1 MSCLGHAWMRHIGN
15 SPALGLDDTMKI
27 EKISLKA
34 LAISILLVVGL
45 SAILVTLFSSN
56 RYQAAASNAQSNTL
70 SRVLEIAHQEKL
82 RDLKRL
88 SIDLGQ
94 ALQNDSG
101 FRATFSLAAEDST
114 KRDALL
120 KTLDSAFRQRLDTT
134 EQIELSK
141 LRVYDMDYRLIAQSN
156 EGIQGLGDKFPKV
169 LTEQVSVNAG
179 PERLKVIDALWS
191 ATGKPLYSVLLPI
204 GGLTPIG
211 YLEVITNPIFSLQN
225 IHETHKLPFR
235 IHHPD
240 GSTIYESGD
249 WHAAGDNELLVHYP
263 VHSTQGAPLLELEI
277 LENVQNLYEDMVRV
291 RSTTAIANIVFT
303 GGGLIIAIWL
313 FNSFLFRPVTHLI
326 QDMQRAAEGELNVT
340 VRSRA
345 VKEFNALAKAFDRM
359 TEKVRELVERER
371 QHAEDVTGKVELIME
386 VVAGAAHGD
395 LTGQLMVYRDHD
407 VISDLAS
414 GIQGMLDSLNNL
426 VARIQQSGIQ
436 VTSSATEIAATAKQQ
451 EATVS
456 EQAATTNEI
465 RATVTQISATSKEL
479 VNTMHEVTD
488 VAVKTADSA
497 NQGRSSLVR
506 MEETM
511 RNMMDATTAI
521 GSKLAVL
528 SEKAGNI
535 NTVVTTI
542 NKVSDQ
548 TNLLSLNA
556 AIEAEKAGEYGV
568 GFAVVAT
575 EIRRLADQTAVATW
589 DIEQMVKEMQ
599 SAVSAGVMGMEKF
612 STEVRQGVDDV
623 RRVGSQLG
631 QIIEQVQQLIPRFE
645 EVHEGMQSQA
655 KGGHQISEA
664 MIQLAESSSQT
675 AESLRQSNGA
685 IGQLNDAARRLQ
697 EGVSH
702 FKVNA
707 QG

>member
-1 MSCLGHAWMRHIGN
+1 
-15 SPALGLDDTMKI
+15 MKI

-34 LAISILLVVGL
+34 LTVGILLLLGL
-45 SAILVTLFSSN
+45 SSIALTLFSST
-56 RYQAAASNAQSNTL
+56 RYQDAALSAQSHTL
-70 SRVLEIAHQEKL
+70 SRVLEQAYDQSL
-82 RDLKRL
+82 RELTQRSL
-88 SIDLGQ
+88 DLGQ
-94 ALQNDSG
+94 SLQKNGQFRAAFEAALQDSG
-101 FRATFSLAAEDST
+101 RWADFVTLLNNPFQQDSGDSNRVELIKLRTYDLEYHLVAESSKGAEDLGGELPVALKAQAST
-114 KRDALL
+114 RTGTETL
-120 KTLDSAFRQRLDTT
+120 KA
-134 EQIELSK
+134 
-141 LRVYDMDYRLIAQSN
+141 
-156 EGIQGLGDKFPKV
+156 
-169 LTEQVSVNAG
+169 VN
-179 PERLKVIDALWS
+179 ALWS
-191 ATGKPLYSVLLPI
+191 QNETPYHSILIPI
-204 GGLTPIG
+204 GGLRPVG
-211 YLEVITNPIFSLQN
+211 YLEVVISPIKDLSKIQDNLM
-225 IHETHKLPFR
+225 LPFQ
-235 IHHPD
+235 INKPD
-240 GSTIYESGD
+240 GSNLYKSAN
-249 WHAAGDNELLVHYP
+249 WHTPEAQELP
-263 VHSTQGAPLLELEI
+263 VQHVVMDSQQQPLLELEVV
-277 LENVQNLYEDMVRV
+277 EGVQRLYSDMAQV
-291 RSTTAIANIVFT
+291 RSSTAVAYVLLT
-303 GGGLIIAIWL
+303 GGSLILAMWL
-313 FNSFLFRPVTHLI
+313 FNSFLFRPVSKII

-371 QHAEDVTGKVELIME
+371 QHAEDVTGKVELIRE
-386 VVAGAAHGD
+386 VVEGAAHGD
-395 LTGQLMVYRDHD
+395 LTGQLMVYRDND

-488 VAVKTADSA
+488 VAVKTAESA
-497 NQGRSSLVR
+497 NQGRASLVH

-511 RNMMDATTAI
+511 HNMMEATTAI

-631 QIIEQVQQLIPRFE
+631 HIIEQVQQLIPRFE

-664 MIQLAESSSQT
+664 MIQLAESSQQT

-685 IGQLNDAARRLQ
+685 ISQLNDAARRLQ

-702 FKVNA
+702 FKVNS

>member
-1 MSCLGHAWMRHIGN
+1 MPGPCLGATYGDA
-15 SPALGLDDTMKI
+15 PQPGLDYTMKI

-34 LAISILLVVGL
+34 LTVGILLLLGL
-45 SAILVTLFSSN
+45 SSIALTLFSST
-56 RYQAAASNAQSNTL
+56 RYQDAALSAQSHTL
-70 SRVLEIAHQEKL
+70 SRVLELAYGESLRKL
-82 RDLKRL
+82 SDHSL
-88 SIDLGQ
+88 DLGQ
-94 ALQNDSG
+94 RLQKDGQFRGAFEAALQDPGRWADFVTLLNEPFLQGVADGTSVDLIKLRTYDLEYHLVAESSQG
-101 FRATFSLAAEDST
+101 AEDLGGELPTALKAQAST
-114 KRDALL
+114 R
-120 KTLDSAFRQRLDTT
+120 TGT
-134 EQIELSK
+134 E
-141 LRVYDMDYRLIAQSN
+141 
-156 EGIQGLGDKFPKV
+156 
-169 LTEQVSVNAG
+169 T
-179 PERLKVIDALWS
+179 LKVVTALWS
-191 ATGKPLYSVLLPI
+191 HNETPYHSNLIPI
-204 GGLTPIG
+204 GGLRPVG
-211 YLEVITNPIFSLQN
+211 YLEVVISPIKGLSEIQDNLM
-225 IHETHKLPFR
+225 LPFQINR
-235 IHHPD
+235 PD
-240 GSTIYESGD
+240 GDNLYKSPNWHTPESQ
-249 WHAAGDNELLVHYP
+249 ELP
-263 VHSTQGAPLLELEI
+263 VQHVVMDSQDQPLLELEVV
-277 LENVQNLYEDMVRV
+277 EGVQRLYADMARV
-291 RSTTAIANIVFT
+291 RSSTAVAYLFLT
-303 GGGLIIAIWL
+303 GGSLMLAIWL
-313 FNSFLFRPVTHLI
+313 FNRFLFRPVTNII

-371 QHAEDVTGKVELIME
+371 QHAEDVTGKVELIRE
-386 VVAGAAHGD
+386 VVEGAAHGD
-395 LTGQLMVYRDHD
+395 LTGQLMVYRDND

-511 RNMMDATTAI
+511 RNMMEATTAI

-685 IGQLNDAARRLQ
+685 ISQLNDAARRLQ

-702 FKVNA
+702 FKVNS

>member
-1 MSCLGHAWMRHIGN
+1 
-15 SPALGLDDTMKI
+15 MKI

-34 LAISILLVVGL
+34 LTVGILLLLGL
-45 SAILVTLFSSN
+45 SSIALTLFSST
-56 RYQAAASNAQSNTL
+56 RYQDAALDAQTDSL
-70 SRVLEIAHQEKL
+70 SRIIDVAHRETTRALNTRLTHLGQQLSRGERLQEALATAMQEPGRSAALAELLNEPLQRNDGGLEVVKL
-82 RDLKRL
+82 RAYDGDFRPV
-88 SIDLGQ
+88 
-94 ALQNDSG
+94 AESG
-101 FRATFSLAAEDST
+101 
-114 KRDALL
+114 
-120 KTLDSAFRQRLDTT
+120 
-134 EQIELSK
+134 
-141 LRVYDMDYRLIAQSN
+141 
-156 EGIQGLGDKFPKV
+156 EG
-169 LTEQVSVNAG
+169 
-179 PERLKVIDALWS
+179 
-191 ATGKPLYSVLLPI
+191 I
-204 GGLTPIG
+204 GGLPAAMPAALQRQLGKTGANARAHSTYWIAGQTPYYSMVLPLG
-211 YLEVITNPIFSLQN
+211 EERPAGHLEIVVSPLPQLRAIQDTLR
-225 IHETHKLPFR
+225 LPFR
-235 IHHPD
+235 IHLGEHGPD
-240 GSTIYESGD
+240 EITVYESKD
-249 WHAAGDNELLVHYP
+249 WHTPGDTELAVHYEVKDIAGDYVMN
-263 VHSTQGAPLLELEI
+263 LEAI
-277 LENVQNLYEDMVRV
+277 ENVSGLYGDMARV
-291 RSTTAIANIVFT
+291 RGVTAVAFLLMT
-303 GGGLIIAIWL
+303 GGSLILAIGL
-313 FNSFLFRPVTHLI
+313 FNKFLFRPVSHLI
-326 QDMQRAAEGELNVT
+326 QDMQRAAEGELNVS

-345 VKEFNALAKAFDRM
+345 LKEFNALAKAFDRM
-359 TEKVRELVERER
+359 TGKVHELVERER
-371 QHAEDVTGKVELIME
+371 QHAEDVTGKVELIHE
-386 VVAGAAHGD
+386 VVESAAHGD
-395 LTGQLMVYRDHD
+395 LTGQLMVYRDND
-407 VISDLAS
+407 VISELAA
-414 GIQGMLDSLNNL
+414 GIQGMLDSLNSL

-488 VAVKTADSA
+488 VALKTSESA

-511 RNMMDATTAI
+511 RNMMEATAAI

-623 RRVGSQLG
+623 RRVGSQLAH
-631 QIIEQVQQLIPRFE
+631 IIEQVEQLIPRFE

-655 KGGHQISEA
+655 KGAHQISEA
-664 MIQLAESSSQT
+664 MIQLAESSQQT

-702 FKVNA
+702 FKVS
-707 QG
+707 G

>member
-1 MSCLGHAWMRHIGN
+1 
-15 SPALGLDDTMKI
+15 MKI

-34 LAISILLVVGL
+34 LTVGILLLLGL
-45 SAILVTLFSSN
+45 SSIALTLFSST
-56 RYQAAASNAQSNTL
+56 RYQDAALAAQSHTL
-70 SRVLEIAHQEKL
+70 SRVLEVAYTEAL
-82 RDLKRL
+82 RKVRDRVTQ
-88 SIDLGQ
+88 LGQ
-94 ALQNDSG
+94 GLQQNRRLNTAFEAALQEPERRTE
-101 FRATFSLAAEDST
+101 FT
-114 KRDALL
+114 ALL
-120 KTLDSAFRQRLDTT
+120 DEFFVTDAGGVAADVARLRTYDLDFHL
-134 EQIELSK
+134 
-141 LRVYDMDYRLIAQSN
+141 VAQSN
-156 EGIQGLGDKFPKV
+156 RGAEGLGMELPAAVHTRAAARTGNERFKPVSAMWSSNDKPY
-169 LTEQVSVNAG
+169 
-179 PERLKVIDALWS
+179 
-191 ATGKPLYSVLLPI
+191 YSLLVPI
-204 GGLTPIG
+204 GHTQPLG
-211 YLEVITNPIFSLQN
+211 YLEIVVSPLPDLRGIQDTLM
-225 IHETHKLPFR
+225 LPFR
-235 IHHPD
+235 INRPD
-240 GSTIYESGD
+240 GGNLHESAD
-249 WHAAGDNELLVHYP
+249 WHTPQKHELP
-263 VHSTQGAPLLELEI
+263 VRYMVQDSARQPLLELEVV
-277 LENVQNLYEDMVRV
+277 EGVERLYADMAKV
-291 RSTTAIANIVFT
+291 RSSTAVAYLVLT
-303 GGGLIIAIWL
+303 GGSLMLAIGL
-313 FNSFLFRPVTHLI
+313 FNSFLFRPVSHLI
-326 QDMQRAAEGELNVT
+326 QDMQRAAEGELNVS

-345 VKEFNALAKAFDRM
+345 LKEFNALAKAFDRM
-359 TEKVRELVERER
+359 TGKVHELVERER
-371 QHAEDVTGKVELIME
+371 QHAEDVTGKVELIRE
-386 VVAGAAHGD
+386 VVEVAAHGD
-395 LTGQLMVYRDHD
+395 LTGQLMVYRDND
-407 VISDLAS
+407 VISELAA

-488 VAVKTADSA
+488 VAFKTAESA

-511 RNMMDATTAI
+511 RNMMEATAAI

-612 STEVRQGVDDV
+612 STEVKQGVDDV
-623 RRVGSQLG
+623 RRVGSQLAH
-631 QIIEQVQQLIPRFE
+631 IIEQVEHLIPRFE

-655 KGGHQISEA
+655 KGAHQISEA
-664 MIQLAESSSQT
+664 MVQLAESSQQT

-702 FKVNA
+702 FKVN
-707 QG
+707 G